1 MMPRAGVYAV
11 AGLIVAGGASGVS
24 SRICLLPLLCA
35 ESVTSPA
42 ARPDFGRTSIQGS
55 TPAGTKP
62 ANAPVSAGELA
73 AAISKL
79 GAFEYADRARAAQV
93 VRRAPGLMAV
103 PALLQAT
110 GEHADGYV
118 RYRALVLLSTYAD
131 PRVPDEMERLSTD
144 PNDRLRA
151 VAYAY
156 FERHPTPTLVPQ
168 LLEAFEKEVA
178 EFVRPALARALAA
191 QGTDPR
197 VRAALTR
204 DVTRGQDFFRSTVI
218 EALGDY
224 KATYATKAI
233 ASVATLEG
241 PLQDDAALAL
251 GKMGDKAQIALLAR
265 LQQSAPRE
273 TQPVIAAAICLL
285 GSNCDMHRGY
295 LEKILAFTDKIPGYQ
310 ELLRGA
316 TAGLA
321 ALAERGDTDALSA
334 LIDAGIPA
342 QDATRAPIA
351 LALASV
357 AVKSPPA
364 ILAAFEARPDRTAA
378 VELLRDGFDMLE
390 EDFAEE
396 GFYVTVRRAY
406 WAAKE
411 QSATRATAQEIIQTL
426 EF

>member
-1 MMPRAGVYAV
+1 MIPRAGAVAV
-11 AGLIVAGGASGVS
+11 AGLIVAGGASGVT
-24 SRICLLPLLCA
+24 SRICLSPLLCA
-35 ESVTSPA
+35 DTLQSPA
-42 ARPDFGRTSIQGS
+42 PAPKSAS
-55 TPAGTKP
+55 TRATVSPA
-62 ANAPVSAGELA
+62 ELT
-73 AAISKL
+73 AAIGKL
-79 GAFEYADRARAAQV
+79 GAFEYSDRARAAQV
-93 VRRAPGLMAV
+93 VRRAPGPLAV

-156 FERHPTPTLVPQ
+156 FERHPNPSLVPQ
-168 LLEAFEKEVA
+168 LLDAFDKEVA

-191 QGTDPR
+191 HGADPK

-224 KATYATKAI
+224 KASYATKAI
-233 ASVATLEG
+233 AGVAMLEG
-241 PLQDDAALAL
+241 PLQDDAGLAL
-251 GKMGDKAQIALLAR
+251 GKIGDKSQIALLAR

-273 TQPVIAAAICLL
+273 TQPAVAAAICLL
-285 GSNCDMHRGY
+285 GSNCDVHRGY
-295 LEKILAFTDKIPGYQ
+295 LVKILAFTDKIPGYQ

-316 TAGLA
+316 AAGLA
-321 ALAERGDTDALSA
+321 ALAERGDGEALSA
-334 LIDAGIPA
+334 LVDAGIPA
-342 QDATRAPIA
+342 QDTTRAPIA

-357 AVKSPPA
+357 AVKSPA
-364 ILAAFEARPDRTAA
+364 ATLAAFETRTDRTAA

-396 GFYVTVRRAY
+396 GFYVTIRRAY
-406 WAAKE
+406 WGAKE
-411 QSATRATAQEIIQTL
+411 GSATRATAQEIIQKL

>member
-11 AGLIVAGGASGVS
+11 AGLILAGGASGVS
-24 SRICLLPLLCA
+24 SRICLSPLLCA
-35 ESVTSPA
+35 GLDTVQDERSTTS
-42 ARPDFGRTSIQGS
+42 G
-55 TPAGTKP
+55 KP
-62 ANAPVSAGELA
+62 ATTTVSASELS

-79 GAFEYADRARAAQV
+79 GAFDYADRAKAAQI
-93 VRRAPGLMAV
+93 VRRAPGQMAV

-110 GEHADGYV
+110 SEHADGYV
-118 RYRALVLLSTYAD
+118 RYRALVLLSTYGD
-131 PRVPDEMERLSTD
+131 PRVADEMERLSGD

-156 FERHPTPTLVPQ
+156 FEKHPNAALAPQ
-168 LLEAFEKEVA
+168 LLEAFDKEVA

-191 QGTDPR
+191 HASDPK

-224 KATYATKAI
+224 KATYATKA
-233 ASVATLEG
+233 VAGVAVLEG

-251 GKMGDKAQIALLAR
+251 GKIGDKAQIGLLAG

-273 TQPVIAAAICLL
+273 VQPAVAAAMCLL
-285 GSNCDMHRGY
+285 GSNCDVHRGY
-295 LEKILAFTDKIPGYQ
+295 LTKILAFTDKVPGYQ

-316 TAGLA
+316 AAGLA
-321 ALAERGDTDALSA
+321 ALADRGDRDALSA
-334 LIDAGIPA
+334 LIDGGIPA
-342 QDATRAPIA
+342 QETTRAPIA

-357 AVKSPPA
+357 AVKSPAA
-364 ILAAFEARPDRTAA
+364 ILVAFEARSDRSAA

-396 GFYVTVRRAY
+396 GFYVAIRRAY
-406 WAAKE
+406 WAAPE
-411 QSATRATAQEIIQTL
+411 GSATRTTAQEIIQKL

>member
-1 MMPRAGVYAV
+1 MIPRAGAFAV
-11 AGLIVAGGASGVS
+11 AGLIVAGGASGVT
-24 SRICLLPLLCA
+24 SRICLSPLLCA
-35 ESVTSPA
+35 DTLQSPA
-42 ARPDFGRTSIQGS
+42 SA
-55 TPAGTKP
+55 AKP
-62 ANAPVSAGELA
+62 ANASVSVSPAELT
-73 AAISKL
+73 AAIGKL
-79 GAFEYADRARAAQV
+79 GAFEYSDRAKAAQV
-93 VRRAPGLMAV
+93 VRRAPGPMAV

-131 PRVPDEMERLSTD
+131 PRVPDEMERLSSD

-156 FERHPTPTLVPQ
+156 FERHPNPAIVPQ
-168 LLEAFEKEVA
+168 LLEAFDKELA

-191 QGTDPR
+191 HGTDPK

-224 KATYATKAI
+224 KAYYATKAI
-233 ASVATLEG
+233 SGVARLEG

-251 GKMGDKAQIALLAR
+251 GKIGDKSQMALLAG
-265 LQQSAPRE
+265 LQQTAPRE
-273 TQPVIAAAICLL
+273 TQPAVAAAICLL
-285 GSNCDMHRGY
+285 GSNCDVHRGY
-295 LEKILAFTDKIPGYQ
+295 LVKILAFTDKIPGYQ

-316 TAGLA
+316 AAGLA
-321 ALAERGDTDALSA
+321 ALAERGDGEALSA
-334 LIDAGIPA
+334 LVDAGIPA
-342 QDATRAPIA
+342 QDTTRAPIA

-357 AVKSPPA
+357 AVKSPA
-364 ILAAFEARPDRTAA
+364 ATLAAFETRTDRTAA

-396 GFYVTVRRAY
+396 GFYVTIRRAY

-411 QSATRATAQEIIQTL
+411 GSATRATAQEIIQKL

>member
-11 AGLIVAGGASGVS
+11 AGLILAGGASGVS
-24 SRICLLPLLCA
+24 SRICLSPLLCA
-35 ESVTSPA
+35 ESGLAGGPHFSAASQASSPA
-42 ARPDFGRTSIQGS
+42 SAPNAATTS
-55 TPAGTKP
+55 
-62 ANAPVSAGELA
+62 VSASELA
-73 AAISKL
+73 AAIGRL
-79 GAFEYADRARAAQV
+79 GAFEYGDRAKAAQI
-93 VRRAPGLMAV
+93 VRRAPGPMAV

-110 GEHADGYV
+110 SEHADGYV

-156 FERHPTPTLVPQ
+156 FEKHPNPALVPQ
-168 LLEAFEKEVA
+168 LLEAFDKEVA

-191 QGTDPR
+191 HGTDPK

-233 ASVATLEG
+233 AGVAALEG

-251 GKMGDKAQIALLAR
+251 GKLGDKSQIALLAG

-273 TQPVIAAAICLL
+273 IQPAIAAAICLL
-285 GSNCDMHRGY
+285 GSNCDVHRSY
-295 LEKILAFTDKIPGYQ
+295 LTKILAFTDKVPGYQ

-316 TAGLA
+316 AAGLA
-321 ALAERGDTDALSA
+321 ALAAQGDREALSA
-334 LIDAGIPA
+334 LIDGGIPA
-342 QDATRAPIA
+342 QDTTRAPIA
-351 LALASV
+351 LALATV
-357 AVKSPPA
+357 AVKSPA
-364 ILAAFEARPDRTAA
+364 EVLAACEARTNRSAA

-396 GFYVTVRRAY
+396 GFYVTIRRAY
-406 WAAKE
+406 WGAKE
-411 QSATRATAQEIIQTL
+411 GSPTRATAQEIIQKL

>member
-1 MMPRAGVYAV
+1 MMSRAGVYAV
-11 AGLIVAGGASGVS
+11 AGLIVAGGARNVS
-24 SRICLLPLLCA
+24 STICLSPLLCA
-35 ESVTSPA
+35 DSMQTA
-42 ARPDFGRTSIQGS
+42 
-55 TPAGTKP
+55 TPVATKTP
-62 ANAPVSAGELA
+62 NAPVTANELS
-73 AAISKL
+73 AAIGKL
-79 GAFEYADRARAAQV
+79 GAFEYTDRAKAAQV
-93 VRRAPGLMAV
+93 VRRAPGPMAV

-110 GEHADGYV
+110 SEHADGYV

-131 PRVPDEMERLSTD
+131 PRVPDEMDRLRED

-156 FERHPTPTLVPQ
+156 FERHPNQALVPE
-168 LLEAFEKEVA
+168 LLVAFEKEVA

-191 QGTDPR
+191 NGSDPK
-197 VRAALTR
+197 VREALTR

-233 ASVATLEG
+233 AGVARLEG
-241 PLQDDAALAL
+241 PLQDDAVLAL
-251 GKMGDKAQIALLAR
+251 GKIGDKSQIALLAG

-273 TQPVIAAAICLL
+273 TQPAIAAAICLL
-285 GSNCDMHRGY
+285 GSNCDVHRGY
-295 LEKILAFTDKIPGYQ
+295 LVKILAFTEKMPGYQ

-316 TAGLA
+316 ASGLA
-321 ALAERGDTDALSA
+321 VLADRGDKDALAA

-342 QDATRAPIA
+342 QETTRAPIA

-357 AVKSPPA
+357 AVKSPAA
-364 ILAAFEARPDRTAA
+364 ILAGFEARTDRPAA
-378 VELLRDGFDMLE
+378 IELLRDGFDMLE
-390 EDFAEE
+390 EDFSEE
-396 GFYVTVRRAY
+396 GFYVTIRRAY

-411 QSATRATAQEIIQTL
+411 GSPTRATAQEIIQKL

>member
-1 MMPRAGVYAV
+1 MIPRAGAFAV
-11 AGLIVAGGASGVS
+11 AGLIVAGGASGVT
-24 SRICLLPLLCA
+24 SRICLSPLLCA
-35 ESVTSPA
+35 DTLQSPA
-42 ARPDFGRTSIQGS
+42 SA
-55 TPAGTKP
+55 AKP
-62 ANAPVSAGELA
+62 ANASVSVSPAELT
-73 AAISKL
+73 AAIGKL
-79 GAFEYADRARAAQV
+79 GAFEYSDRAKAAQV
-93 VRRAPGLMAV
+93 VRRAPGPMAV

-131 PRVPDEMERLSTD
+131 PRVPDEMERLSSD

-156 FERHPTPTLVPQ
+156 FERHPNPAIVPQ
-168 LLEAFEKEVA
+168 LLEAFDKELA

-191 QGTDPR
+191 HGTDPK

-224 KATYATKAI
+224 KAYYATKAI
-233 ASVATLEG
+233 SGVARLEG

-251 GKMGDKAQIALLAR
+251 GKIGDKSQMALLAG
-265 LQQSAPRE
+265 LQQTAPRE
-273 TQPVIAAAICLL
+273 TQPAVAAAICLL
-285 GSNCDMHRGY
+285 GSNCDVHRGY
-295 LEKILAFTDKIPGYQ
+295 LVKILAFTDKIPGYQ

-316 TAGLA
+316 AAGLA
-321 ALAERGDTDALSA
+321 ALAERGDGEALSA
-334 LIDAGIPA
+334 LVDAGIPA
-342 QDATRAPIA
+342 QDTTRAPIA

-357 AVKSPPA
+357 AVKAPA
-364 ILAAFEARPDRTAA
+364 VMLAAFETRTDRTAA

-396 GFYVTVRRAY
+396 GFYVTIRRAY
-406 WAAKE
+406 WTANE
-411 QSATRATAQEIIQTL
+411 GSATRATAKEIIQKL

>member
-1 MMPRAGVYAV
+1 MIPRAGAIAV
-11 AGLIVAGGASGVS
+11 AGLIVAGGASGVT
-24 SRICLLPLLCA
+24 SRICLSPLLCA
-35 ESVTSPA
+35 DTLQSPA
-42 ARPDFGRTSIQGS
+42 PAPRPAS
-55 TPAGTKP
+55 TTATVSPA
-62 ANAPVSAGELA
+62 ELT
-73 AAISKL
+73 AAIGKL
-79 GAFEYADRARAAQV
+79 GAFEYSDRARAAQV
-93 VRRAPGLMAV
+93 VRRAPGPMAV

-156 FERHPTPTLVPQ
+156 FERHPNPSLVPQ
-168 LLEAFEKEVA
+168 LLEAFDKEVA

-191 QGTDPR
+191 HGADPK

-224 KATYATKAI
+224 KASYATKAI
-233 ASVATLEG
+233 AGVATLEG

-251 GKMGDKAQIALLAR
+251 GKIGDKSQIALLAR

-273 TQPVIAAAICLL
+273 TQPAVAAAICLL
-285 GSNCDMHRGY
+285 GSNCDVHRGY
-295 LEKILAFTDKIPGYQ
+295 LVKILAFTDKIPGYQ

-316 TAGLA
+316 AAGLA
-321 ALAERGDTDALSA
+321 TLAERGDGEALSA
-334 LIDAGIPA
+334 LVDAGIPA
-342 QDATRAPIA
+342 QDTTRAPIA

-364 ILAAFEARPDRTAA
+364 MLAAFETRTDRTAA
-378 VELLRDGFDMLE
+378 VELLLDGFDMLE

-396 GFYVTVRRAY
+396 GFYVTIRRAY

-411 QSATRATAQEIIQTL
+411 GSATRATAQEIIQKL